1 MNSIK
6 NTASLP
12 INENGIQLF
21 LVPDLIGWFAARK
34 ELERIGL
41 NFIPSRFQPS
51 RGSNVVKVDWSI
63 KQFALTGLDE
73 WNREARVCADWYCE
87 DEY

>member
-1 MNSIK
+1 MNNPNGY
-6 NTASLP
+6 NTLP
-12 INENGIQLF
+12 INERNVQLF
-21 LVPDLIGWFAARK
+21 LVPDLIAWFAARK
-34 ELERIGL
+34 ELERMGL

-73 WNREARVCADWYCE
+73 WNREARVCADGYCE
-87 DEY
+87 D